1 MKFGS
6 IEHLNV
12 EPLRQPL
19 SQSVT
24 ISSSGTVATLATVNP
39 NVKIGDIIEIEEA
52 TDSTV
57 FIGRSSGTT
66 YVFLNTGSPTLFTD
80 MILRFSRHEETFPNL
95 NGSILKLSG
104 ALTAVTPTYTGTS
117 NPTAYSHF
125 YSTTN
130 SQGLD
135 NYISKIIS
143 IAPAT
148 TVDLSNANGFRRA
161 VARPIY
167 RARITDVSSSLTV
180 LTLNSVD
187 SSLPIPDAVYG
198 QYTLV
203 KRNVVKGNTELETA
217 TAIGLAFSV
226 DSTSTGTVTSLEPKG
241 SSQLK
246 LTGLGLTDILGI
258 KSPSGR
264 SMQLTLTNS
273 TGSTIT
279 VGNQNV
285 GAAAEDRIVTGSG
298 LDFDFE
304 NEATINLIYDPESLR
319 WRLSSG
325 GGASGLAG
333 DLSTILQN
341 QTLIT
346 SDYSI
351 QTSYNGVSAGPVTID
366 TGVTVTIPVGSAWVI
381 I

>member
-12 EPLRQPL
+12 EPLRQSL

-39 NVKIGDIIEIEEA
+39 NVKIGDIIEIEEG
-52 TDSTV
+52 TDGTAY
-57 FIGRSSGTT
+57 IGRSSGTT
-66 YVFLNTGSPTLFTD
+66 YIFLNTGSPTLYTD
-80 MILRFSRHEETFPNL
+80 KILRFSRHEDTFPNL

-104 ALTAVTPTYTGTS
+104 ALTAVSPTYTGTS
-117 NPTAYSHF
+117 NPTAYTHF

-130 SQGLD
+130 NRGLD
-135 NYISKIIS
+135 HYVSKIIS

-148 TVDLSNANGFRRA
+148 TVDLSNANGFRR
-161 VARPIY
+161 VIIRPVY
-167 RARITDVSSSLTV
+167 RARVTDISATLTV
-180 LTLNSVD
+180 LSLIPVD

-217 TAIGLAFSV
+217 TVIGLAFST
-226 DSTSTGTVTSLEPKG
+226 DTTSTGTVTSLEPKG

-246 LTGLGLTDILGI
+246 LTGIGLTDILGI
-258 KSPSGR
+258 KSPSGK
-264 SMQLTLTNS
+264 SVQLTITNS
-273 TGSTIT
+273 TGSTIA
-279 VGNQNV
+279 VRNQNV

-298 LDFDFE
+298 LDFDFQDQ
-304 NEATINLIYDPESLR
+304 ATINLIYDPDSLR
-319 WRLSSG
+319 WRLTSG
-325 GGASGLAG
+325 GGAGGLAG

-341 QTLIT
+341 QTVIT

-351 QTSYNGVSAGPVTID
+351 QTSYNGISAGPVTID
-366 TGVTVTIPVGSAWVI
+366 TGVTVTIPLGSTWLVI
-381 I
+381 

>member
-12 EPLRQPL
+12 EPLRQSL

-39 NVKIGDIIEIEEA
+39 NVKIGDIIEIEEG
-52 TDSTV
+52 TDGTAY
-57 FIGRSSGTT
+57 IGRNSGTT
-66 YVFLNTGSPTLFTD
+66 YVFFNTGSPALFTD
-80 MILRFSRHEETFPNL
+80 KILRFSRHEESFPNL
-95 NGSILKLSG
+95 NGSVFKLSG
-104 ALTAVTPTYTGTS
+104 ALTAVSPTYIGTS
-117 NPTAYSHF
+117 NPTAYTHF

-130 SQGLD
+130 NRGFD
-135 NYISKIIS
+135 HYISKIIS

-148 TVDLSNANGFRRA
+148 TVDLSTSNGFRK
-161 VARPIY
+161 VTVRPVY
-167 RARITDVSSSLTV
+167 RARVTDVSASLTV
-180 LTLNSVD
+180 LSLVPVD

-203 KRNVVKGNTELETA
+203 KRNVVKGDTELETA
-217 TAIGLAFSV
+217 TVIGLAFSTDAV
-226 DSTSTGTVTSLEPKG
+226 STGTVTSLEPKG